1 MEQTLF
7 EPKLKY
13 VDEIQNELEHRL
25 KPIEE
30 NENRVLRVIVNIMS
44 IPIKIVTLFFDRRMK
59 GKL

>member
-1 MEQTLF
+1 MERTLF

-13 VDEIQNELEHRL
+13 VDENQNELEHRL
-25 KPIEE
+25 RPIEE

-44 IPIKIVTLFFDRRMK
+44 FPIKIVTLFFDRRMK

>member
-1 MEQTLF
+1 MSWNIGF
-7 EPKLKY
+7 
-13 VDEIQNELEHRL
+13 